1 MARSASGTADF
12 VPWRSSDRSGWL
24 RATCWKPAS
33 AEIGEALETVRID
46 GGTRSNVLGE
56 ERNYRGGFEVR
67 DHAHAGS
74 TGSFTTLFDGHQ
86 DEGGS
91 AVLELSAPS
100 ETGLFPANP
109 CVINLHLST
118 QPFPNRVHH
127 RPAKFV
133 KHHPGSLV
141 TGKTELTLEQQCG
154 HSTLVRR
161 HQICRPEPVAQRGLR
176 PVKNGPGGQRDLVT
190 ALDALLASL
199 LHQLIGSAMTASR
212 TDEAIRP
219 PTSRQILLAG
229 LFRGEVQLKLAER
242 LRERRSRHHSTL
254 PVGVC

>member
-1 MARSASGTADF
+1 LVARHVFEAG
-12 VPWRSSDRSGWL
+12 L
-24 RATCWKPAS
+24 R
-33 AEIGEALETVRID
+33 EIGEAFETVRID

-67 DHAHAGS
+67 NHAHAGS

-86 DEGGS
+86 DKGGS

-118 QPFPNRVHH
+118 QRFPNRVHH

-141 TGKTELTLEQQCG
+141 TGKTELTLEQQYTPRL
-154 HSTLVRR
+154 SVVIRYAAQNQWVSEVFVR
-161 HQICRPEPVAQRGLR
+161 
-176 PVKNGPGGQRDLVT
+176 
-190 ALDALLASL
+190 
-199 LHQLIGSAMTASR
+199 
-212 TDEAIRP
+212 
-219 PTSRQILLAG
+219 
-229 LFRGEVQLKLAER
+229 
-242 LRERRSRHHSTL
+242 
-254 PVGVC
+254 